1 MNSPRYISFDL
12 EKYKSKNEMFG
23 AIGALLQILTDNRY
37 VCSVRYE
44 DCGVYRVEFDI
55 ENPSLATFELW
66 HKIGDGEDNE

>member
-12 EKYKSKNEMFG
+12 EKYKSKNEMFD

-44 DCGVYRVEFDI
+44 DCGIYVVEFDA
-55 ENPSLATFELW
+55 EDMSEFELW
-66 HKIGDGEDNE
+66 HKLDEDTDGE